1 MQVSFFSTSSSRLGM
16 KLVYD
21 IVGSS
26 ECQQTPQ
33 ADLDVVLFPDEG
45 GSGYETNLDI
55 EHTSR
60 RHSAFL
66 CNMYTLSI

>member
-1 MQVSFFSTSSSRLGM
+1 MTWS
-16 KLVYD
+16 VYC
-21 IVGSS
+21 SS

-33 ADLDVVLFPDEG
+33 EDLDVVLFPDEG

-55 EHTSR
+55 ECTSG

-66 CNMYTLSI
+66 SNMYILSI